1 MRTYIVQR
9 LLLSVPVIFGV
20 SLLVFSIVRLL
31 PGDPA
36 IAVAGVHATPAYI
49 SQVREELGLDKGL
62 HVQYYLFAANLLR
75 GDLGT
80 STFYRRPVSA
90 ILLER
95 FPRTLEL
102 TVAALL
108 LSSLLGITA
117 GIFSAVKRNSII
129 DGAAMLAS
137 LTGLAAPVFWL
148 ALMLQL
154 FFAVHL
160 GIFPSAGSG
169 TLFHLVLPSITLGAA
184 SAGLVARM
192 TRSSMLEVLRQEYIT
207 TARSKGLSETIVI
220 GKHALKNALIPVLT
234 VLGLQFGTL
243 LGGAVL
249 TETIFAWPGVGRLL
263 VDAILTR
270 DYPVVQGTV
279 LVLSVSFVGINLAVD
294 ILYAYLDPRIRFD
307 AKGGAV

>member
-80 STFYRRPVSA
+80 STFYKRPVSA

-108 LSSLLGITA
+108 LAALLGVTA
-117 GIFSAVKRNSII
+117 GIFSAVTRNSII

-137 LTGLAAPVFWL
+137 LAGLAAPVFWL

-169 TLFHLVLPSITLGAA
+169 TIFHLILPSITLGAA
-184 SAGLVARM
+184 SAGLLARM

-207 TARSKGLSETIVI
+207 TARAKGLSETIVI

-234 VLGLQFGTL
+234 VLGLQFGSL

-307 AKGGAV
+307 VKGGAG